1 VCCGGCFTCCL
12 GTPGV
17 LLLIGFAV
25 GCAMMPAVKQE
36 YEDNVLPYYPGTD
49 EFKVGYSAGLAALG

>member
-1 VCCGGCFTCCL
+1 
-12 GTPGV
+12 V

-25 GCAMMPAVKQE
+25 GCAMMPEMRKD
-36 YEDNVLPYYPGTD
+36 YERSVVSRYPGTD